1 MGWLKSLHFQKHGRI
16 CLKRRLS
23 EFNGKEYSVATEIDV
38 QNEMEVIVGKR
49 TRNLEARYWILKLPR
64 TTAETAEALKFFYY
78 FYFVNCS
85 NSGS

>member
-38 QNEMEVIVGKR
+38 QSEMEVIVGKR
-49 TRNLEARYWILKLPR
+49 TRNLEAKILDIEITQDDGR
-64 TTAETAEALKFFYY
+64 
-78 FYFVNCS
+78 NCR
-85 NSGS
+85 GTEVFLLFLFC